1 MAGIYIHIP
10 FCKQACHYC
19 DFHFST
25 SLHAKDRFII
35 ALLKEIELQKNYFS
49 VPSPLG
55 EGQGEG
61 IKTIYFGGGTPS
73 LLSHNE
79 INKIID
85 ELKKYHEISSDAEI
99 TLEANPDDLSVS
111 KIQDLKQTP
120 VNRLS
125 IGIQSFFDEDL
136 KWMNRAHN
144 ATQAKQCISEAQN
157 AGFKNITIDYI
168 YGTPTLTDKNWLTNL
183 EAVSE
188 LNIQHLSAY
197 SLTVEPRT
205 ALSSFIKKKKVMA
218 PDDEQASRQFE
229 MLMKYASE
237 NGFIHYE
244 ISNMGKEGFISQHNS
259 SYWKG
264 EKYLGLGPSAH
275 SYNHI
280 SRQWNISNNNLY
292 IQAIEKNKVPYEMEQ
307 LSTTQKFNEYLLT
320 SLRTIWGCD
329 TQYVKRYFP
338 EKYYRNLMTGIN
350 TYIHQTLITNNNQI
364 LRLTDKGKLFADRI
378 TSQLF
383 EYD

>member
-25 SLHAKDRFII
+25 SLNTKDRFII
-35 ALLKEIELQKNYFS
+35 ALLKEIELQKNY
-49 VPSPLG
+49 L
-55 EGQGEG
+55 QGEG

-73 LLSHNE
+73 ILSGNE

-85 ELKKYHEISSDAEI
+85 ELKRHHKINSDAEI

-111 KIQDLKQTP
+111 KIHDLAKTP

-136 KWMNRAHN
+136 QWMNRAHN
-144 ATQAKQCISEAQN
+144 ATQAKQCIVEARN
-157 AGFKNITIDYI
+157 AGFKNITIDFI
-168 YGTPTLTDKNWLTNL
+168 YGTPTLSDKNWLSNL
-183 EAVSE
+183 NTISE

-197 SLTVEPRT
+197 FLTVEPRT
-205 ALSSFIKKKKVMA
+205 ALASFIKKKKMMP
-218 PDDEQASRQFE
+218 PDEEQASRQFE

-280 SRQWNISNNNLY
+280 SRQWNISNNNIY
-292 IQAIEKNKVPYEMEQ
+292 IQSIEKNKVPYEIEV

-329 TQYVKRYFP
+329 TEYIRRSFP
-338 EKYYRNLMTGIN
+338 EKYYYNLMEGIHV
-350 TYIHQTLITNNNQI
+350 YILQELIHKQHHI
-364 LRLTDKGKLFADRI
+364 LRLTNKGMLLADHI

-383 EYD
+383 EHDAL